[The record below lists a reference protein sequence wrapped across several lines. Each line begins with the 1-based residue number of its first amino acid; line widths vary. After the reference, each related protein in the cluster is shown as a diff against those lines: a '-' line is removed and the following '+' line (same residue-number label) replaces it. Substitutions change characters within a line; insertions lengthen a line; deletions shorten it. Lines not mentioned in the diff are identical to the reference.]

1 MGLAGRQVRRALT
14 ATGVEAE
21 YEITRDDLF
30 AFQWRAAFT
39 SPSARRRRWKVYAT
53 WFLALLLFAIVP
65 AIGAD
70 GFAPSRINFIFL
82 LTGFPLVA
90 FLQWLLERRLMR
102 GAILGLVGQERP
114 EGGQLGRHRVELSD
128 GGLLERTAVGESR
141 ISWAGVDR
149 VEEDP
154 HYIYIY
160 TSVAAAHVVP
170 KRAFAAPSGAEA
182 FLLYARDR
190 LGKR

>member
-1 MGLAGRQVRRALT
+1 MTLLT
-14 ATGVEAE
+14 DTPLEVE
-21 YEITRDDLF
+21 YEITRGDLF

-39 SPSARRRRWKVYAT
+39 SPMARRRQWKAYAV
-53 WFLALLLFAIVP
+53 WFVALLLFASVP

-70 GFAPSRINFIFL
+70 GFVPSRISLTFL
-82 LTGFPLVA
+82 LIAFPVVA
-90 FLQWLLERRLMR
+90 FLQWFLERRLMR
-102 GAILGLVGQERP
+102 GAILRLVGQERP
-114 EGGQLGRHRVELSD
+114 EGGQLGRHRMELSD

-160 TSVAAAHVVP
+160 TSAAAAHVIP
-170 KRAFAAPSGAEA
+170 KRAFPATSGAEA
-182 FLLYARDR
+182 FYQHARAR
-190 LGKR
+190 LGER

>member
-1 MGLAGRQVRRALT
+1 MEV
-14 ATGVEAE
+14 E
-21 YEITRDDLF
+21 YEITRDDMF

-53 WFLALLLFAIVP
+53 WFLALLLFASVP

-70 GFAPSRINFIFL
+70 GFVPSRIDFTFL
-82 LTGFPLVA
+82 LIAFPFVA

-102 GAILGLVGQERP
+102 GAILRLVGQERP

-141 ISWAGVDR
+141 TSWAGVDR

-154 HYIYIY
+154 QYIYIY
-160 TSVAAAHVVP
+160 TSAAAAHVVP

-182 FLLYARDR
+182 FSRYARDR
-190 LGKR
+190 LGAR